1 MNRKER
7 LNAMKPLDSLK
18 ILDLTDGNPYPGSLF
33 ADYGAGVLKIE
44 PPHRGDS
51 VRRRGGAGS
60 PYQAYYNRGK
70 KSMALDLAQ
79 SAGQD
84 IFRRLV
90 PGFDMLAA
98 NVPEAR
104 LAELGLGYEALKALN
119 PKLIYG
125 VLTPFGE
132 DGPWKDLPGYDL
144 LVMARSGLLE
154 KTGMPDKPTRIGCPL
169 SYYYGAWHLTA
180 GMMAA
185 WLDARESGVGRKV
198 SVSCWHAICSTDD
211 TYVQGLQGLNVLPRR
226 IGNGFPTT
234 NPTDTF
240 QCRNGWFALSIG
252 SDAQWLAFAAG
263 AGRDDWGEGTVYAH
277 DPDRSMK
284 HYFGELDGQLR
295 DYFRTITIEEAD
307 RICQE
312 AMVPGGPCNTVRELM
327 DDAQV
332 AARRMLLEV
341 DDPVLGR
348 HRQLGRAAK
357 FLDGSGDDGSPP
369 APAPALG
376 AHTDGVLARLGMGER
391 EIADLRRQG
400 AV

>member
-1 MNRKER
+1 
-7 LNAMKPLDSLK
+7 MKPLASLK
-18 ILDLTDGNPYPGSLF
+18 VLDLTDGNPYPGSLF
-33 ADYGAGVLKIE
+33 ADYGAEVLKIE
-44 PPHRGDS
+44 RPGTGDS
-51 VRRRGGAGS
+51 IRRRGAGADGAEG
-60 PYQAYYNRGK
+60 PYQTYYNRGK
-70 KSMALDLAQ
+70 KSMTLDLGR
-79 SAGQD
+79 SAGQE
-84 IFRRLV
+84 ILRRLV
-90 PGFDMLAA
+90 PGYDMLVA
-98 NVPEAR
+98 NV
-104 LAELGLGYEALKALN
+104 AEEQLERLGLGYEKLRELN
-119 PKLIYG
+119 PRLIYG

-132 DGPWKDLPGYDL
+132 EGPWKDLPDYDL
-144 LVMARSGLLE
+144 LVMARTGLLE
-154 KTGMPDKPTRIGCPL
+154 KTGLPEKPTRIGPPL

-185 WLDARESGVGRKV
+185 YLDARQTGRGRKV
-198 SVSCWHAICSTDD
+198 SVSSWQAICSIDD
-211 TYVQGLQGLNVLPRR
+211 TYVQGLQGLNTLPRR

-240 QCRNGWFALSIG
+240 QCKNGWFALSIG

-284 HYFGELDGQLR
+284 HYFGDLDNQLR

-312 AMVPGGPCNTVRELM
+312 AMVPGGPCNTVMELM

-332 AARRMLLEV
+332 ADRRMILEA

-348 HRQLGRAAK
+348 HKQLGRPAK
-357 FLDGSGDDGSPP
+357 FMDGTCDDAEPP

-376 AHTDGVLARLGMGER
+376 ADTDAVLAALGKTGP
-391 EIADLRRQG
+391 EIEDLRRQG
-400 AV
+400 VV